1 MTVRIT
7 DSPDVTISLQ
17 ICDALKTKDA
27 VIIPTNTTFDTKM
40 DDEFISAGSIQGQYQ
55 LRCSRAA
62 ERSEA
67 RYL

>member
-1 MTVRIT
+1 MTVRII

-40 DDEFISAGSIQGQYQ
+40 DDEFISAGSIQG
-55 LRCSRAA
+55 
-62 ERSEA
+62 
-67 RYL
+67 